1 MNLPIPTTDSPVE
14 FTPLALIESYSAAV
28 DAYSAAV
35 DAYTE
40 AKERGENPKEPKK
53 PPRPAVFLV
62 RPASEIDFEKLGFEL
77 FRHNIAPPTQD
88 TFRAAMIDEI
98 FELYGDEEGEEKA
111 GLLDAY
117 WSAEDVYNGE
127 IEAWQVQDRQRR
139 IDEANGAAKRT
150 PEPLPS
156 RTMGLRDRNKATL
169 LAEEMRRKSA
179 RLRDMVVEMSSFGP
193 KQSAGIARLTI
204 DGWQN
209 LETPYENV
217 NGIIPEATW
226 DALRKEIG
234 KDATK
239 ELIDYA
245 SGFAA
250 LSTEDVGNSGSP
262 LETAAT
268 DAPSPEPSGEPEASD
283 GVSTSAAEDS
293 PSTSTSTPALACES
307 GPGTEEQSNSSSPS
321 TGTTASAGDTPVE
334 ATPEPPAG

>member
-14 FTPLALIESYSAAV
+14 FTPLSLLPTPEKIAESRAAGTTLQ
-28 DAYSAAV
+28 A
-35 DAYTE
+35 
-40 AKERGENPKEPKK
+40 
-53 PPRPAVFLV
+53 PPVFLV

-77 FRHNIAPPTQD
+77 FRHNISPPTQD

-98 FELYGDEEGEEKA
+98 FEIYGDEQGEEKA

-150 PEPLPS
+150 PEPLPL

-169 LAEEMRRKSA
+169 LAEDMRRKSP

-193 KQSAGIARLTI
+193 KQAAGIARLTI
-204 DGWQN
+204 DGWSN
-209 LETPYENV
+209 LETPYANV
-217 NGIIPEATW
+217 NGIIPEETW

-239 ELIDYA
+239 ELMDFA
-245 SGFAA
+245 SGFGS
-250 LSTEDVGNSGSP
+250 LSADDVGNSGSL
-262 LETAAT
+262 LETEAT
-268 DAPSPEPSGEPEASD
+268 DAPSPEPTGEPEASA
-283 GVSTSAAEDS
+283 GASISAETASSTSS
-293 PSTSTSTPALACES
+293 STPALACES
-307 GPGTEEQSNSSSPS
+307 APGTEEQSISSSPL